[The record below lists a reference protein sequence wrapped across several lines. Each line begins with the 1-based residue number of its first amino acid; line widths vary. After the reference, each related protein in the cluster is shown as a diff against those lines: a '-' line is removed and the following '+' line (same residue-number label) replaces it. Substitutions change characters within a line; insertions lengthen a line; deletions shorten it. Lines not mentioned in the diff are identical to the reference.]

1 MYKHKIIRKIYVII
15 FLNIKNAFTLAPGLI
30 FNLLFSYG
38 EI

>member
-1 MYKHKIIRKIYVII
+1 MYKYKIIRKKYVII
-15 FLNIKNAFTLAPGLI
+15 FHNVKNAFTLAPGLI